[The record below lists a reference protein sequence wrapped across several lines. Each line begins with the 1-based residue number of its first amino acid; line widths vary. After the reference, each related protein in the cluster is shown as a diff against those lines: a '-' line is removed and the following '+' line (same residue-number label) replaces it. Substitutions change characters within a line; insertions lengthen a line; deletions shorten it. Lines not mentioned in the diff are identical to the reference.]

1 MVIGIELSREFITDL
16 LEKMGDDGDPAAFL
30 VGRPGE
36 RRRLSRDCY
45 APIAARLRE
54 LTEGTEG
61 WDDSRA
67 SRLAAMLE
75 SVSQPENTNEIE
87 LRFT

>member
-16 LEKMGDDGDPAAFL
+16 LEKMGDNGDPAAFL

-54 LTEGTEG
+54 LTEG

-75 SVSQPENTNEIE
+75 SVSQPENTNGIE
-87 LRFT
+87 LRFA